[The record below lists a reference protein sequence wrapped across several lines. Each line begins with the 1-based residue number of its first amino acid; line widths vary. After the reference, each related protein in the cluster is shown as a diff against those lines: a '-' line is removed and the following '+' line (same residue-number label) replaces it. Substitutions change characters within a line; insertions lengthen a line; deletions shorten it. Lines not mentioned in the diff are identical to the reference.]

1 MDHLLQDV
9 HLSGIRHI
17 DEIQFKKPNPA
28 KKVGGVLSA
37 GSRISS
43 GIDMVAQPLVAGK
56 AAKHILA
63 IHLPSTGGGP
73 SSQGQET
80 ADNAVG
86 IFFPPRRPPESVSSA
101 RQGVETARGSHGL
114 RRPVGGCCPFR
125 GCSHSPCTKYEDV
138 GCPAEKHLRP
148 VPQFQRAGAFAGL
161 VPIARLVM
169 ERRPSPPVD
178 DRHPAD
184 PAGPRSD

>member
-86 IFFPPRRPPESVSSA
+86 IFFPPRRPPESVSSV

-114 RRPVGGCCPFR
+114 RRP
-125 GCSHSPCTKYEDV
+125 
-138 GCPAEKHLRP
+138 
-148 VPQFQRAGAFAGL
+148 
-161 VPIARLVM
+161 
-169 ERRPSPPVD
+169 
-178 DRHPAD
+178 DRWLLSFPWL
-184 PAGPRSD
+184 